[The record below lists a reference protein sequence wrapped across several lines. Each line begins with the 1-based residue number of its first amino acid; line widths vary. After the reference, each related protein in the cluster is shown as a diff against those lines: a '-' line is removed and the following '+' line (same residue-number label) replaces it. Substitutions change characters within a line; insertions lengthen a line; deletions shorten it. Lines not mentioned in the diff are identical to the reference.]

1 MTPDQM
7 AILHA
12 QSFTTPR
19 PWTAG
24 EFATILD
31 DPLCFALVEK
41 GGFLFGRAVAGDAEV
56 LTLAVDPQ
64 ARRRG
69 VGGRLVQG
77 FLAEAQKRDA
87 ATAFLEVSEQNHAA
101 ISLYLRWGF
110 VQVGRRNGYYKMPDA
125 RPLDALI
132 LARPL

>member
-7 AILHA
+7 ATLHA
-12 QSFTTPR
+12 QSFATPR

-24 EFATILD
+24 EFAAILD

-41 GGFLFGRAVAGDAEV
+41 DGFLFGRVVAGEAEV
-56 LTLAVDPQ
+56 LTLAVDPK

-69 VGGRLVQG
+69 VGGRLVRC
-77 FLAEAQKRDA
+77 FLTEAQERDA

-101 ISLYLRWGF
+101 ISLYLRSGF
-110 VQVGRRNGYYKMPDA
+110 AQVGRRNGYYKMPNA
-125 RPLDALI
+125 KPLDALI